1 MADVWELRLLFD
13 PTRMLIVKEGD
24 VLSLPPG
31 SVGTIVEA
39 VYGDR
44 TSFLDVTATV
54 AAAVDEEKQSLENF
68 SISNMYALP
77 VIEPSHGQ
85 SVGSLDGVGQPSHV
99 T

>member
-1 MADVWELRLLFD
+1 MVYGGVDAAGVGMADVWGLRLLFD

-44 TSFLDVTATV
+44 TSFLDVTATL
-54 AAAVDEEKQSLENF
+54 AAAVDQETQSLAAF
-68 SISNMYALP
+68 TVSNM
-77 VIEPSHGQ
+77 
-85 SVGSLDGVGQPSHV
+85 
-99 T
+99 